1 MTGWARHRDK
11 IPHVRRYLLFLPS
24 LLFGVLGGIWLLLR
38 PLHFAARADTF
49 TILAVATALTAGLL
63 GGAWLLEKLL
73 PSFRYAS
80 KMLERTLAA
89 FPMSVPLAVLLAGAT
104 SVSEELFF
112 RGALLPLIGV
122 WGQALVFGLL
132 HPAPRKAWSYT
143 VYTFIA
149 GIMFGYATVYT
160 GSLWASIL
168 AHFAINLF
176 GFLEI
181 LTFQRR
187 RRSSLQPPVSRRPQ

>member
-1 MTGWARHRDK
+1 MRTRHRVK
-11 IPHVRRYLLFLPS
+11 IAHVRRYLLFLPS
-24 LLFGVLGGIWLLLR
+24 LLFGVLGGLWLLFR
-38 PLHFAARADTF
+38 PLHLDAQADPL
-49 TILAVATALTAGLL
+49 TILAVAVALTAGLL
-63 GGAWLLEKLL
+63 GGAWLLERLL

-89 FPMSVPLAVLLAGAT
+89 FPMSIPLAVLLAAAT
-104 SVSEELFF
+104 GVSEELFF
-112 RGALLPLIGV
+112 RGALLPLAGV

-132 HPAPRKAWSYT
+132 HPAPRQAWSYT

-149 GIMFGYATVYT
+149 GVMFGYATVYT

-168 AHFAINLF
+168 AHCAINLF

-181 LTFQRR
+181 RAFQRK
-187 RRSSLQPPVSRRPQ
+187 RRSSLQPPVSRQPQ